1 MTRFFVRHPVST
13 WMIFIAFVVLA
24 IYALPKIEVEAIPE
38 VDLPTIS
45 VTTRWNGAS
54 PKAIQR
60 SITLQVEEAVR
71 GTHGIEKVTSE
82 SRAGTSVV
90 TAEFRRDIEL
100 DFARMEINE
109 RLGDVRRNLPLGANQ
124 PAIQSFVPEEFQTDQ
139 FFSFS
144 VESALEPNEL
154 RERAERWIVP
164 QVLGLEGVADAQVLG
179 GANPLVKISLDR
191 RKLEFYGIAADEVF
205 NVLLTLDDLLS
216 AGAIEQDGLEK
227 LVSLRENVT
236 LETLRDTV
244 VARRGDVNF
253 TIGMLGSVDP
263 DFEDPRNFVRNNG
276 KTVVQVQVEKRS
288 GGNAVEVSRTLRA
301 ALPEIEKDL
310 PFDARLI
317 VDADEG
323 EELEEELRELLLRSA
338 AILTVLFILLAITLR
353 QVILTAIVIASIL
366 FALVI
371 CLSLFYFLQ
380 ISVNFITISGLT
392 ICFGLLLDNSIL
404 VLDAI
409 HRRLESLERAEDAGL
424 SRRAKMRVVVETVVQ
439 GTGDVTFP
447 IMATT
452 LTTVVAFLSFIFLS
466 GRLAVYYVPLA
477 ISVGLAMIASVFV
490 AFGWIPVVLKQ
501 SWAGRLVNR
510 TPDGP
515 NEIESDD
522 QLDEIV
528 HVLPD
533 LEARE
538 SLSRRL
544 GSLAQHFWPLT
555 VSLLAV
561 LLFFTWKTYDEDV
574 IKGGFFRFGNDETL
588 VCYMRMPAGTDVQ
601 VTSETFFK
609 FEEALLPLEE
619 GVEMRANVFGNQAYM
634 EIEFTDELLKTPTP
648 MLYRALLTEQADLIG
663 ASSIFIRGF
672 ADQPYIKGNF
682 GGSAG
687 NSMIK
692 VTGYNSKILAGICD
706 DNLRK
711 VQRNRRV
718 RNAIVTT
725 SDRRFG
731 RASTDETV
739 IELRRDVLA
748 NYGLSVTQVVGQ
760 VRRLLGVDIP
770 WRMIIAG
777 EQERVQLA
785 YDDADDIEFSDA
797 ANFVINT
804 PSGEKVHLGE
814 LITLETVPLSDSIS
828 REDQRYS
835 MYINWEYVGTDKM
848 RRAFLKSILDTIDLP
863 YGYHAEEEERTFLTE
878 EEDKTL
884 VLTLVLA
891 LSFIFI
897 VLAALFESFSWRI
910 LVFISL
916 PVVAV
921 VLIARFGPITWEGM
935 WAALTGAFDYAM
947 SLPMVIRSILFAAV
961 SVALAM
967 GLSVFVGRV
976 SPVKMLFTIVLL
988 VLGVWLA
995 NQVQVGWEWVWVL
1008 LTAIGALL
1016 LAFPA
1021 PILILVSL
1029 AMALV
1034 GVVYLFAWS
1043 DATFDSSARIGLV
1056 LLFGIVVNNAILLVS
1071 RYRHEAALT
1080 LKAVL
1085 GGEPEL
1091 EAGILP
1097 GAKKKLGGSDLYQL
1111 DPKKRRGLLR
1121 RAIARGTMVKLRSIL
1136 LTSGTTIVGLLPLII
1151 QFEREPWTLLGVEL
1165 PFTLSWLDSTDQAIW
1180 DNLALASIGGMI
1192 SSTILLLIGMPAL
1205 YYGSIV
1211 TGWAVR
1217 DVLGWIGRKLTRQR
1231 RSDPVAGPVEA

>member
-24 IYALPKIEVEAIPE
+24 LYALPKIEVEAIPE
-38 VDLPTIS
+38 VNLPTIS
-45 VTTRWNGAS
+45 VSTAWNGAS

-71 GTHGIEKVTSE
+71 GTHGVEKVTSE
-82 SRAGTSVV
+82 SQAGRSTV

-100 DFARMEINE
+100 DFARLEINE
-109 RLGDVRRNLPLGANQ
+109 RLGDVRRNLPLGASQ
-124 PAIQSFVPEEFQTDQ
+124 PIIRAFVPEEFQTEQ

-144 VESALEPNEL
+144 VESSLTPNEL

-164 QVLGLEGVADAQVLG
+164 QVLGIEGVADASVLG
-179 GANPLVKISLDR
+179 GANPLIKISLDR
-191 RKLEFYGIAADEVF
+191 RKLEFYGITADEVF
-205 NVLLTLDDLLS
+205 GRVIVLDDLVS
-216 AGAIEQDGLEK
+216 AGAVEQDGLEK
-227 LVSLRENVT
+227 LVSLREDVS
-236 LETLRDTV
+236 LESLRDAV

-253 TIGMLGSVDP
+253 TLAMLGDVAP
-263 DFEDPRNFVRNNG
+263 DFEDPLNFVRNNG
-276 KTVVQVQVEKRS
+276 KTVVQVQVDKQS
-288 GGNAVEVSRTLRA
+288 GGNAVGVSRSLRA
-301 ALPEIEKDL
+301 ALPQIQESL

-317 VDADEG
+317 VDTDEG
-323 EELEEELRELLLRSA
+323 EELEAELRELMIRSA
-338 AILTVLFILLAITLR
+338 AILAVLFILLAISLR
-353 QVILTAIVIASIL
+353 EIVLTSIVIASIV

-371 CLSLFYFLQ
+371 CLSLFYFLG

-409 HRRLESLERAEDAGL
+409 HRRLAALERAEDAGL
-424 SRRAKMRVVVETVVQ
+424 SRRAKMRVIVETVVQ

-466 GRLAVYYVPLA
+466 GRLAVYYLPLA
-477 ISVGLAMIASVFV
+477 ISVGLAMLASIFV

-501 SWAGRLVNR
+501 TWAARLVNR

-515 NEIESDD
+515 NEIGSDEE
-522 QLDEIV
+522 LDRIV

-533 LEARE
+533 LTERE
-538 SLSRRL
+538 SLPRRL

-555 VSLLAV
+555 AVGLAV

-574 IKGGFFRFGNDETL
+574 IKGGFFNFGDDETL

-601 VTSETFFK
+601 VTSETFNA
-609 FEEALLPLEE
+609 FEESLLPLAA
-619 GVEMRANVFGNQAYM
+619 GVEMRTNVFGNQAYM
-634 EIEFTDELLKTPTP
+634 VIEFEDEVLRTPTP

-682 GGSAG
+682 GGSSG

-692 VTGYNSKILAGICD
+692 VTGYNSKILNKICD
-706 DNLRK
+706 DALRV

-718 RNAIVTT
+718 RNPIVTT
-725 SDRRFG
+725 SNRRFG

-770 WRMIIAG
+770 TQMIIAG
-777 EQERVQLA
+777 DQERVQLS
-785 YDDADDIEFSDA
+785 YTDADDIEFSDV

-814 LITLETVPLSDSIS
+814 LVLLETVPLSDSIS

-835 MYINWEYVGTDKM
+835 MYVNWEYVGTDKM
-848 RRAFLKSILDTIDLP
+848 RRAFLKSILDTMDLP
-863 YGYHAEEEERTFLTE
+863 YGYHAEEGERTFLTD
-878 EEDKTL
+878 EEDADLK
-884 VLTLVLA
+884 LA
-891 LSFIFI
+891 LGLALGFIFI
-897 VLAALFESFSWRI
+897 VLAALFESFSPRM
-910 LVFISL
+910 LVFFNL
-916 PVVAV
+916 PVVAG
-921 VLIARFGPITWEGM
+921 LWIANHYWFHWSQSVMEAI
-935 WAALTGAFDYAM
+935 ALG
-947 SLPMVIRSILFAAV
+947 
-961 SVALAM
+961 
-967 GLSVFVGRV
+967 GL
-976 SPVKMLFTIVLL
+976 M
-988 VLGVWLA
+988 
-995 NQVQVGWEWVWVL
+995 
-1008 LTAIGALL
+1008 

-1021 PILILVSL
+1021 PILVLVSL

-1043 DATFDSSARIGLV
+1043 DSAFDSSARIGLV

-1080 LKAVL
+1080 LKAAL
-1085 GGEPEL
+1085 GGDPEL
-1091 EAGILP
+1091 QAGILP
-1097 GAKKKLGGSDLYQL
+1097 GMRKQLGGSDLYQL
-1111 DPKKRRGLLR
+1111 DPEHRRGLLR
-1121 RAIARGTMVKLRSIL
+1121 RAISRGTVVKLRSIL
-1136 LTSGTTIVGLLPLII
+1136 LTSGTTVVGLLPLII
-1151 QFEREPWTLLGVEL
+1151 QVSGQASTVLGIDL
-1165 PFTLSWLDSTDQAIW
+1165 PFTVAWMDSNDQAIW
-1180 DNLALASIGGMI
+1180 DNLALTSIGGMI
-1192 SSTILLLIGMPAL
+1192 SSTVLLLIGMPAL

-1211 TGWAVR
+1211 TGWFVR
-1217 DVLGWIGRKLTRQR
+1217 DSVSRIARLLPWRRKSRTL
-1231 RSDPVAGPVEA
+1231 AGAA

>member
-24 IYALPKIEVEAIPE
+24 VYALPKIEVEAIPE

-45 VTTRWNGAS
+45 VTTTWNGAS

-71 GTHGIEKVTSE
+71 GTHGVEKITSE
-82 SRAGTSVV
+82 SRAGRSVV
-90 TAEFRRDIEL
+90 TAELRRNIEL
-100 DFARMEINE
+100 DFARLEINE

-124 PAIQSFVPEEFQTDQ
+124 PVIQSFVPEEFQTEQ

-144 VESALEPNEL
+144 VESELMPNEL
-154 RERAERWIVP
+154 RERSERWIVP
-164 QVLGLEGVADAQVLG
+164 QVLGLDGVADASVLG

-191 RKLEFYGIAADEVF
+191 RKLEFYDISADEVF
-205 NVLLTLDDLLS
+205 GVVTALDDLLS
-216 AGAIEQDGLEK
+216 AGAVEEDGLEK
-227 LVSLRENVT
+227 LVSLREDVT
-236 LETLRDTV
+236 LDTLRETV

-253 TIGMLGSVDP
+253 TMSMLGDVVP
-263 DFEDPRNFVRNNG
+263 DFEDPLNFVRNNG
-276 KTVVQVQVEKRS
+276 KTVVQIQVEKRS
-288 GGNAVEVSRTLRA
+288 GGNAVEVSRSLRE
-301 ALPEIEKDL
+301 ALPRIEAGL

-317 VDADEG
+317 IDADEG
-323 EELEEELRELLLRSA
+323 EDLEEELRELLIRSA
-338 AILTVLFILLAITLR
+338 AILSVLFILLAITLR
-353 QVILTAIVIASIL
+353 QIILTAIVIASIL

-371 CLSLFYFLQ
+371 CLSLFYFLG

-409 HRRLESLERAEDAGL
+409 HRRLEALERAEDAGL
-424 SRRAKMRVVVETVVQ
+424 SHRAKMRVILETVVQ

-466 GRLAVYYVPLA
+466 GRLAVYYLPLA

-515 NEIESDD
+515 NEIESDE

-533 LEARE
+533 LEKRE
-538 SLSRRL
+538 SLPRRI
-544 GSLAQHFWPLT
+544 GNFAMHFWPIT
-555 VSLLAV
+555 VSLLAL
-561 LLFFTWKTYDEDV
+561 LLFFAWKTYDEDV
-574 IKGGFFRFGNDETL
+574 IKGGFFRFGSDETL
-588 VCYMRMPAGTDVQ
+588 VCFMRMPAGTDVE
-601 VTSETFFK
+601 VTSQTFFA

-634 EIEFTDELLKTPTP
+634 EIEFTDDLLRTPTP

-692 VTGYNSKILAGICD
+692 VTGYNSKILAAICD
-706 DNLRK
+706 DSLRK

-718 RNAIVTT
+718 RNALVTT

-731 RASTDETV
+731 RAATDETV
-739 IELRRDVLA
+739 IELRRDILA

-770 WRMIIAG
+770 VRMILAG

-785 YDDADDIEFSDA
+785 YSDADDIEFSDA
-797 ANFVINT
+797 ASFVINT

-814 LITLETVPLSDSIS
+814 LIILETIPLSDSIT

-835 MYINWEYVGTDKM
+835 MFINWEYVGTDKM
-848 RRAFLKSILDTIDLP
+848 RRAFLKSILDTMDLP
-863 YGYHAEEEERTFLTE
+863 YGYYAEEGERTFLTE
-878 EEDKTL
+878 EEDETL
-884 VLTLVLA
+884 QLTLMLA
-891 LSFIFI
+891 LGFIFI
-897 VLAALFESFSWRI
+897 VLAALFESFSPRI
-910 LVFISL
+910 LVFFSL
-916 PVVAV
+916 PVVGG
-921 VLIARFGPITWEGM
+921 LWIANHYWLGWSESTMQFITLG
-935 WAALTGAFDYAM
+935 
-947 SLPMVIRSILFAAV
+947 
-961 SVALAM
+961 
-967 GLSVFVGRV
+967 GL
-976 SPVKMLFTIVLL
+976 M
-988 VLGVWLA
+988 
-995 NQVQVGWEWVWVL
+995 
-1008 LTAIGALL
+1008 

-1021 PILILVSL
+1021 PILVLASL

-1043 DATFDSSARIGLV
+1043 DASFDSSARIGLV

-1080 LKAVL
+1080 LKARF
-1085 GGEPEL
+1085 GGDPEA

-1097 GAKKKLGGSDLYQL
+1097 GTKKKLGGSDLYRAE
-1111 DPKKRRGLLR
+1111 PEHRRGHLR
-1121 RAIARGTMVKLRSIL
+1121 RAIARGTTVKLRSIL

-1151 QFEREPWTLLGVEL
+1151 QVQREPWTFLGIDL
-1165 PFTLSWLDSTDQAIW
+1165 QWQLSWMDSSDQAIW
-1180 DNLALASIGGMI
+1180 DNLALTSIGGMV
-1192 SSTILLLIGMPAL
+1192 SSTVLLLACMPAL
-1205 YYGSIV
+1205 YYGAIV
-1211 TGWAVR
+1211 TGWAFR
-1217 DVLGWIGRKLTRQR
+1217 DALGWIGRKLPGR
-1231 RSDPVAGPVEA
+1231 RRAAALVEATEA